1 MLTSLQPIPLELLSI
16 KEMEEVIPPSGVRR
30 STSSL
35 LPNIRAENNKKGEWP
50 ITFKHMGKNG
60 YELTLFASTQTGRQ
74 KWLEFI
80 DTAQQ
85 KLRARVDFLNTTV
98 LSQAFF
104 TAMNKVNCVA
114 PFGKLILIYGPGRA
128 PLTGEQMAEGS

>member
-1 MLTSLQPIPLELLSI
+1 
-16 KEMEEVIPPSGVRR
+16 MEEVIPQHNGVRR

-35 LPNIRAENNKKGEWP
+35 LPNIRADSGDKKNGWP

-60 YELTLFASTQTGRQ
+60 YDLQLFASTQTGRQ

-80 DTAQQ
+80 DSAQQ

-98 LSQAFF
+98 LSQGFF
-104 TAMNKVNCVA
+104 TATNKVNCVA
-114 PFGKLILIYGPGRA
+114 PFGKH
-128 PLTGEQMAEGS
+128 TSGSGSKITH

>member
-1 MLTSLQPIPLELLSI
+1 
-16 KEMEEVIPPSGVRR
+16 MEEVIAASGAVRR

-35 LPNIRAENNKKGEWP
+35 IPNIRAESGKKGEGWP

-60 YELTLFASTQTGRQ
+60 YELTLYASTQTGRQ

-80 DTAQQ
+80 DAAQQ

-98 LSQAFF
+98 ISHAFF
-104 TAMNKVNCVA
+104 IGTNKVNCVA
-114 PFGKLILIYGPGRA
+114 PFGKQDLL
-128 PLTGEQMAEGS
+128 LCV